1 MSEGFSPTRWAIE
14 ISKLL
19 NAVMGPDHFPIKVAD
34 LAKEYSAQ
42 RFPKDPVAVVRGD
55 SLPGFDGALYPAPA
69 GKKGWGIFYNSAMRS
84 NGRINFTLAH
94 EFGHYLVHRLTYP
107 AGMQC
112 GEQDV
117 VRWDSAYGQIEHQ
130 ANVFA
135 ANLLMP
141 LDDYRRLIPANTK
154 IDMEMI
160 AGAVARY
167 DVSLTAAILRWLDY
181 TERRAVL
188 VVSRDGFVDWARS
201 STAAVKTGA
210 FFRTAQNTI
219 PVPAKSLAAN
229 HSASG
234 ENMVAEFEAGVWFNE
249 PVKEFS
255 VASEQYGFV
264 VSLLLLEA
272 APRFSIREGEDLED
286 TYQRFQR

>member
-19 NAVMGPDHFPIKVAD
+19 NAVMGPDHFPIKVANV
-34 LAKEYSAQ
+34 AKEYSVQ
-42 RFPKDPVAVVRGD
+42 RFPQDPIAVVRGD

-69 GKKGWGIFYNSAMRS
+69 GKKGWGIIYNSAIRS
-84 NGRINFTLAH
+84 KGRINFTLAH
-94 EFGHYLVHRLTYP
+94 EFGHYLVHRLTHP
-107 AGMQC
+107 EGIEC
-112 GEQDV
+112 GEKDV

-141 LDDYRRLIPANTK
+141 LDDYRRLIPANAR
-154 IDMEMI
+154 IDMDMI
-160 AGAVARY
+160 AAATDRY
-167 DVSLTAAILRWLDY
+167 EVSLTAAILRWLDY

-188 VVSRDGFVDWARS
+188 VVSRDGFIDWARS
-201 STAAVKTGA
+201 SPAALRTGA

-219 PVPAKSLAAN
+219 PVPARSLAA
-229 HSASG
+229 HPSTGG
-234 ENMVAEFEAGVWFNE
+234 ENMVAEFEPGIWFNE
-249 PVKEFS
+249 PVKEFAVS
-255 VASEQYGFV
+255 SEEYGFV

-272 APRFSIREGEDLED
+272 APRFSIEEGQPLED
-286 TYQRFQR
+286 TVQRFER